1 MSDMLVKAQITAGHQ
16 AGSYYEGFE
25 TGHAPHAG
33 GRIYVTSMA
42 TMTLEV
48 YFKHGLPLYQD
59 VKEPADDFVE

>member
-1 MSDMLVKAQITAGHQ
+1 MLIDAQVTNGHQ
-16 AGSYYEGFE
+16 KGSYFEGFSQ
-25 TGHAPHAG
+25 GHAPGVG

-59 VKEPADDFVE
+59 SGNDVDTFVE